1 MKHRSP
7 LVTLAAV
14 AVAFIIMF
22 TVNMLVSPPGGSS
35 AEPVG
40 ASTAPASSAPAQ
52 ETTRAVATPSASA
65 SESTED
71 RAFPNKVVYAGRT
84 DNKSGAVA
92 VAVFGDQAAAYF
104 CDGRSIESWLRGA
117 VQGADIALKSKDG
130 STLQASLDGDHLKG
144 TLKIK
149 NGRLK
154 FEINQAKKPAGLYR
168 ARDSKTTIGW
178 IVLEDGSEVG
188 IQTAG
193 AESTA
198 APELN
203 PESPQVTANGE
214 SLDAKP
220 INGDED
226 L

>member
-7 LVTLAAV
+7 LLTLAAV

-40 ASTAPASSAPAQ
+40 PSAAPASSGPAQ
-52 ETTRAVATPSASA
+52 QTTSAVATPSASA
-65 SESTED
+65 S
-71 RAFPNKVVYAGRT
+71 
-84 DNKSGAVA
+84 
-92 VAVFGDQAAAYF
+92 
-104 CDGRSIESWLRGA
+104 
-117 VQGADIALKSKDG
+117 
-130 STLQASLDGDHLKG
+130 
-144 TLKIK
+144 
-149 NGRLK
+149 
-154 FEINQAKKPAGLYR
+154 EINQAKKPAGLYR
-168 ARDSKTTIGW
+168 ARGSKTTIRW
-178 IVLEDGSEVG
+178 IVLEDGSRVG
-188 IQTAG
+188 IQTA
-193 AESTA
+193 AADSAA

>member
-14 AVAFIIMF
+14 AAAFIIMF

-35 AEPVG
+35 AEPAG
-40 ASTAPASSAPAQ
+40 PSTAPATSAPAQ
-52 ETTRAVATPSASA
+52 QTTSAAATPSAST

-71 RAFPNKVVYAGRT
+71 KTFPNKIVYAGRT
-84 DNKSGAVA
+84 DDKSGAIA
-92 VAVFGDQAAAYF
+92 VAVLGDQAAAYF
-104 CDGRSIESWLRGA
+104 CDGRSIESWLRGT
-117 VQGADIALKSKDG
+117 VQAADIALKSNDG
-130 STLQASLDGDHLKG
+130 ATLQASLDGDHLKG
-144 TLKIK
+144 TVKIK
-149 NGRLK
+149 NDRSK
-154 FEINQAKKPAGLYR
+154 FEIDEAKKPAGLYR
-168 ARDSKTTIGW
+168 ARGSRTTIGW
-178 IVLEDGSEVG
+178 IVLEDGSQVG
-188 IQTAG
+188 IQTA
-193 AESTA
+193 AADSAA

>member
-40 ASTAPASSAPAQ
+40 PSAAPASSGPAQ
-52 ETTRAVATPSASA
+52 QSTSAVATPSASA
-65 SESTED
+65 IDE
-71 RAFPNKVVYAGRT
+71 
-84 DNKSGAVA
+84 
-92 VAVFGDQAAAYF
+92 
-104 CDGRSIESWLRGA
+104 
-117 VQGADIALKSKDG
+117 
-130 STLQASLDGDHLKG
+130 
-144 TLKIK
+144 
-149 NGRLK
+149 
-154 FEINQAKKPAGLYR
+154 AKKPAGLYR
-168 ARDSKTTIGW
+168 ARGSKTTIGW
-178 IVLEDGSEVG
+178 IVLEDGSQVG
-188 IQTAG
+188 IQTA
-193 AESTA
+193 AADSAA

>member
-7 LVTLAAV
+7 LLTLAAV

-40 ASTAPASSAPAQ
+40 PSAAPASSGPAQ
-52 ETTRAVATPSASA
+52 QTTSAVATSSASA
-65 SESTED
+65 S
-71 RAFPNKVVYAGRT
+71 
-84 DNKSGAVA
+84 
-92 VAVFGDQAAAYF
+92 
-104 CDGRSIESWLRGA
+104 
-117 VQGADIALKSKDG
+117 
-130 STLQASLDGDHLKG
+130 
-144 TLKIK
+144 
-149 NGRLK
+149 
-154 FEINQAKKPAGLYR
+154 EINQAKKPAGLYR
-168 ARDSKTTIGW
+168 ARGSKTTVGW
-178 IVLEDGSEVG
+178 IVLEDRSQVG
-188 IQTAG
+188 LQTAG
-193 AESTA
+193 ADSAA

-214 SLDAKP
+214 NLDAEP